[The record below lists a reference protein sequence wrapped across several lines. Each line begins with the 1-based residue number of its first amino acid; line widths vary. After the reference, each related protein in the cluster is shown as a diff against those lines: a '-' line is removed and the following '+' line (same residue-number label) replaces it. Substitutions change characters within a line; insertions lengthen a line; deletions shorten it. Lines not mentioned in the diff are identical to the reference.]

1 MVLSV
6 RIVSG
11 KVVAAKGG
19 DSMSRSS
26 PSEQLVPI
34 TAVEAMFG
42 ARGRG
47 MREETLRYMAVPNL
61 GVPLPLPHDALE
73 VLSRYQRLEDE
84 EEHIVV
90 TCLSAQGVQELAEM
104 YRSVLQREGMGE
116 ITGSKLPHFRQMPLE
131 EGTIQLRF
139 ASLELGRGWDVTLYP
154 EGEMT
159 RSLVRTMS
167 RRMVEME
174 LGDGRRHPEMLE
186 LPQLDALMRSPQV
199 TMARGGGSS
208 GSDGHAQQSWSVET
222 KVDLATIVSLVETSL
237 IEEDVNVDELES
249 ARRVGV
255 VFWSRSGGTVG
266 GSITIVN
273 EDVTNRYQ
281 INVVGRTR
289 RPRSSADR
297 DVSWIP
303 MH

>member
-1 MVLSV
+1 
-6 RIVSG
+6 
-11 KVVAAKGG
+11 
-19 DSMSRSS
+19 MSRSS

-34 TAVEAMFG
+34 RAVEAMFG

-47 MREETLRYMAVPNL
+47 MREETLRYMAIPNL
-61 GVPLPLPHDALE
+61 GVALPLPQDAFE

-90 TCLSAQGVQELAEM
+90 TCLSGRGVQELAEM
-104 YRSVLQREGMGE
+104 YRSVLQREGMEE
-116 ITGSKLPHFRQMPLE
+116 ITSSKLPHFRKMPLE

-159 RSLVRTMS
+159 RSLLRTIG
-167 RRMVEME
+167 RHMVEME
-174 LGDGRRHPEMLE
+174 LEDGRRHPGMLE
-186 LPQLDALMRSPQV
+186 LPQLSALMRSPQV
-199 TMARGGGSS
+199 TMARGGGGS
-208 GSDGHAQQSWSVET
+208 GSGGQAQQSCSVEA

-237 IEEDVNVDELES
+237 IEEDISVDELEA
-249 ARRVGV
+249 ARRVGA
-255 VFWSRSGGTVG
+255 VFWSRSDGTVT

-273 EDVTNRYQ
+273 EDVTDRYQ
-281 INVVGRTR
+281 INVVGRTK

-297 DVSWIP
+297 EVGWIP